1 MTCKAAAES
10 DFYVFI
16 FFFSA
21 VRNQLHF
28 IQTQRVFTENKMI
41 QQSLHISRKATAT
54 KKLLMLVLLVSA
66 GLAGC
71 ATNPVTGKNE
81 LSLIS
86 EAQELSI
93 GQQQYAPLRQ
103 AQGGDYVADVQ
114 VGSYVNDVGQRLASV
129 SDRKL
134 PYEFKVLNNSVPN
147 AWALP
152 GGKICI
158 NRGLLTELRSESEL
172 AAVLGHEIV
181 HAAAKHGAKGMQRG
195 MLLQGAVMAATIAVA
210 SQNADYA
217 NVAQLGAGI
226 GAQLINQKY
235 GREAERES
243 DLYGMKYMAR
253 AGYDPQGAVEL
264 QKTFVKLSEGRQ
276 QNWLSG
282 LFASLPPSPERVEN
296 NIEIAAKLPKGGE
309 IGSERYKRE
318 IAHLVKTK
326 PAYESYHD
334 AQKAL
339 ADGDTAEAQRL
350 VKKAIAI
357 EPREGHFHSLLGDI
371 EQKNKRYETAL
382 KYYQKAISLNDSFF
396 YYHLKSGLVNERL
409 KRNTASK
416 ASLERSLELLP
427 TANAYN
433 SLGNIAR
440 MESRFDE
447 AKQYYAKAAG
457 HRSAAGKA
465 AFGSLVDLDLADN
478 PSKYIQLRTGVDKS
492 GQVVALINNPTP
504 RNVTGLVIA
513 LQYPDAK
520 GRLRQVQR
528 QLQGQLRAGKQ
539 EQVNLG
545 ITIDPKK
552 ARQVRSKVV
561 AARVA
566 E

>member
-1 MTCKAAAES
+1 M
-10 DFYVFI
+10 
-16 FFFSA
+16 
-21 VRNQLHF
+21 
-28 IQTQRVFTENKMI
+28 
-41 QQSLHISRKATAT
+41 
-54 KKLLMLVLLVSA
+54 KKLLVFVLLASL
-66 GLAGC
+66 GLTGC

-93 GQQQYAPLRQ
+93 GKQQYAPMRQ
-103 AQGGDYVADVQ
+103 SQGGDYVVDPK

-134 PYEFKVLNNSVPN
+134 PYEFKVINNSVPN

-158 NRGLLTELRSESEL
+158 NRGLLTELKSESEL
-172 AAVLGHEIV
+172 AAVLSHEIV

-210 SQNADYA
+210 TQNADYA
-217 NVAQLGAGI
+217 NVAQLGASI

-235 GREAERES
+235 GRDAERES

-276 QNWLSG
+276 QTWLNG
-282 LFASLPPSPERVEN
+282 LFASHPPSPERVAS
-296 NIEIAAKLPKGGE
+296 NINTAAELPKGGE
-309 IGSERYKRE
+309 IGRKRYKRR
-318 IAHLVKTK
+318 IAHLVETK
-326 PAYESYHD
+326 PAYESYHK

-339 ADGDTAEAQRL
+339 ADGDAATAKRL
-350 VKKAIAI
+350 VKKAIAVV
-357 EPREGHFHSLLGDI
+357 PREGHFYSLLGDI
-371 EQKNKRYETAL
+371 EQKNKRYDTAL
-382 KYYQKAISLNDSFF
+382 KYYDKAISLNDNFF
-396 YYHLKSGLVNERL
+396 YYHLQSGIVNERL

-416 ASLERSLELLP
+416 RRLKRSLELLP
-427 TANAYN
+427 TANAFN

-440 MESRFDE
+440 KEGRFDD

-457 HRSAAGKA
+457 HPSSAGKA
-465 AFGSLVDLDLADN
+465 AFASLVDLDLADN
-478 PSKYIQLRTGVDKS
+478 PDKYINLRTGVDKS
-492 GQVVALINNPTP
+492 GQVIALINNPTP
-504 RNVTGLVIA
+504 RDITGLVIA

-520 GRLRQVQR
+520 GRLRQAQH
-528 QLQGQLRAGKQ
+528 QIKGHLQAGKQ
-539 EQVNLG
+539 KQVNLG
-545 ITIDPKK
+545 IRIDPNQ
-552 ARQVRSKVV
+552 ARQLRSKVV

-566 E
+566 K

>member
-1 MTCKAAAES
+1 
-10 DFYVFI
+10 
-16 FFFSA
+16 
-21 VRNQLHF
+21 
-28 IQTQRVFTENKMI
+28 MI
-41 QQSLHISRKATAT
+41 PQSIYTLTAL
-54 KKLLMLVLLVSA
+54 KKLCVFFLLALV
-66 GLAGC
+66 GLTGC

-93 GQQQYAPLRQ
+93 GKQQYALMRQ
-103 AQGGDYVADVQ
+103 AQGGDYVVDPK
-114 VGSYVNDVGQRLASV
+114 VGTYVNDVGQRLASV

-158 NRGLLTELRSESEL
+158 NRGLLTELKSESEL

-181 HAAAKHGAKGMQRG
+181 HAAAKHGVKGMQRG

-217 NVAQLGAGI
+217 NVAQLGASI

-235 GREAERES
+235 GRDAERES
-243 DLYGMKYMAR
+243 DLYGMTYMAR

-282 LFASLPPSPERVEN
+282 LFASHPPSPERVEN
-296 NIEIAAKLPKGGE
+296 NIKTAAKLPNGGE
-309 IGSERYKRE
+309 IGRNRYQNK

-326 PAYESYHD
+326 PAYESYHS

-339 ADGDTAEAQRL
+339 AEGNTAKAIRL
-350 VKKAIAI
+350 VKKAITV
-357 EPREGHFHSLLGDI
+357 EPREGHFYSLLGDI
-371 EQKNKRYETAL
+371 EQKNKRYENAL
-382 KYYQKAISLNDSFF
+382 KYYDEAIRLNDNFF
-396 YYHLKSGLVNERL
+396 YYHLQSGLVNERL
-409 KRNTASK
+409 KRNMASK
-416 ASLERSLELLP
+416 RRLERSLELLP
-427 TANAYN
+427 TANAFN

-440 MESRFDE
+440 NEGRLDE

-457 HRSAAGKA
+457 HRSAAGIA
-465 AFGSLVDLDLADN
+465 AFGSLVDIDLADN
-478 PSKYIQLRTGVDKS
+478 PDKYIKLRIGVDKT
-492 GQVVALINNPTP
+492 GQVKALINNPTP
-504 RNVTGLVIA
+504 RNITGLVIV
-513 LQYPDAK
+513 LQYPDTK

-528 QLQGQLRAGKQ
+528 RLQGQIRAGKQ
-539 EQVNLG
+539 KQVNLG
-545 ITIDPKK
+545 IRIKPEQ

-561 AARVA
+561 AALVA
-566 E
+566 K

>member
-1 MTCKAAAES
+1 M
-10 DFYVFI
+10 
-16 FFFSA
+16 
-21 VRNQLHF
+21 
-28 IQTQRVFTENKMI
+28 
-41 QQSLHISRKATAT
+41 
-54 KKLLMLVLLVSA
+54 KKLLVFVLLASV

-93 GQQQYAPLRQ
+93 GKQQYAPLRQ
-103 AQGGDYVADVQ
+103 AQGGDYVVDPK

-158 NRGLLTELRSESEL
+158 NRGLLTELKSESEL

-195 MLLQGAVMAATIAVA
+195 MLLQGAVMVATVAVA
-210 SQNADYA
+210 DQNADYA
-217 NVAQLGAGI
+217 NVAQLGASI

-235 GREAERES
+235 GRDAERES
-243 DLYGMKYMAR
+243 DYYGMKYMAR
-253 AGYDPQGAVEL
+253 AGYDPQGAVGL

-282 LFASLPPSPERVEN
+282 LFASHPPSPERVTN
-296 NIEIAAKLPKGGE
+296 NIQTAAELPKGGE
-309 IGSERYKRE
+309 IGRNRYKRK

-326 PAYESYHD
+326 PAYESYHK

-339 ADGDTAEAQRL
+339 ADGNTARAKDL
-350 VKKAIAI
+350 VRKAIAV
-357 EPREGHFHSLLGDI
+357 EPREGHFYSLLGDI
-371 EQKNKRYETAL
+371 EQKNKRYKTAL
-382 KYYQKAISLNDSFF
+382 KYYDKAIGLNDNFF
-396 YYHLKSGLVNERL
+396 YYHLQSGLVNERL
-409 KRNTASK
+409 RRNTDSK
-416 ASLERSLELLP
+416 QRLERSVELLP
-427 TANAYN
+427 TADAFN

-440 MESRFDE
+440 KEGRFDE

-457 HRSAAGKA
+457 HQSAAGKA

-478 PSKYIQLRTGVDKS
+478 PGKYIQLRIGANKT
-492 GQVVALINNPTP
+492 GQVMALINNPTP
-504 RNVTGLVIA
+504 RNITNLVIA

-520 GRLRQVQR
+520 GRLQQLQY
-528 QLQGQLRAGKQ
+528 QLQGQVQAGTQ
-539 EQVNLG
+539 RQVNLG
-545 ITIDPKK
+545 IMIEQQQ
-552 ARQVRSKVV
+552 ARQVRGKIVT
-561 AARVA
+561 ARVA
-566 E
+566 K